1 MFKKKTQEEYLKFL
15 KKGEDGESEESNEAG
30 DREEASESASEGGDR
45 FSSAEGDIGEAAASS
60 GDRFSD
66 SDGEERE
73 DAYSE
78 NEQGFMNEWNV
89 GERTGINLDVYE
101 FNSFNTE
108 FNKKIYIN
116 SKNLN
121 ENLNKRTDQHITKNE
136 INDMQIIAGKLDEIQ
151 YKNPLCFVVAYKYLH
166 NKTKNFSDYVGIY
179 TKIIKD
185 KFKINIE
192 NEDFI
197 RYIRFL
203 KNII

>member
-15 KKGEDGESEESNEAG
+15 KKGEDDESESQGEDGESEESSEAG
-30 DREEASESASEGGDR
+30 EGVSGSAS
-45 FSSAEGDIGEAAASS
+45 EGDIGEADYE
-60 GDRFSD
+60 G
-66 SDGEERE
+66 GEERE
-73 DAYSE
+73 DASDYGEEREGEYSE

-89 GERTGINLDVYE
+89 GERTGINFDVYE

-121 ENLNKRTDQHITKNE
+121 ENLNKRTDQHITKKE
-136 INDMQIIAGKLDEIQ
+136 INDMQTIAGKLDEIQ

-166 NKTKNFSDYVGIY
+166 NEKKNFSDYVSIY

-197 RYIRFL
+197 RYIRFI